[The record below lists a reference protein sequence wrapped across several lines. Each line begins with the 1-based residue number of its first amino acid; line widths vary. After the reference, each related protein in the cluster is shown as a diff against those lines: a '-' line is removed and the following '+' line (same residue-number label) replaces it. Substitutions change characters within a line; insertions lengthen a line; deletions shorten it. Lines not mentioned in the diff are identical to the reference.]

1 MESLTLGSV
10 LPDVKGQWDN
20 VEDILIDEFMVIS
33 QVVEESLLI
42 PYQEIVLKMVVN
54 STLLG
59 LLLAMS

>member
-1 MESLTLGSV
+1 MEGLTLGSV

-20 VEDILIDEFMVIS
+20 AEDILIDEFMVIS